1 MNKLFLNTL
10 IIFSFH
16 SSLLSQNIPK
26 VPQSI
31 KFDNMV
37 LNIDSDII
45 TTIQNEVDAIHANDK
60 YFQIY
65 IDRINIYFPFIEEI
79 IKEEGMPE
87 DIKYLSIQESAL
99 ISDAVS
105 SSNAVGFW
113 QFKSETAKDYNLIV
127 NSNIDER
134 KNIISSTKAA
144 CRYIKNSNYIF
155 ENWIF
160 SILSYQQGLNGAKA
174 LVDPKLYGAKRM
186 TIDIDT
192 HWYIIKFLAHK
203 VAFQDHIDKSNYDM
217 SYSIYN
223 NKSFKSVSEL
233 KKNLS
238 INDDKFMK
246 LNKWINSDKIPNDR
260 VFSFLIPEQTESLLK
275 KITSSISNKVE
286 SFIENNY
293 RSSID
298 QKILNVLSRRTIIL
312 NNIPAVIVEDNDEL
326 DDIIKLYDISKNT
339 FLNFNDINENHD
351 LMSGLPYYLKK
362 KKRKANI
369 EFYIRN
375 EEEDLW
381 RISQMFG
388 VQMKNLI
395 KYNKKNKSNKIVLR
409 RRFTL

>member
-1 MNKLFLNTL
+1 MNKLFLY
-10 IIFSFH
+10 IIVFYSFH
-16 SSLLSQNIPK
+16 SNLFSQNIPK

-37 LNIDSDII
+37 LDLDSDII

-65 IDRINIYFPFIEEI
+65 IDRVNIYFPFIEKI
-79 IKEEGMPE
+79 IEEEGMPE
-87 DIKYLSIQESAL
+87 DIKYLAIQESAL

-113 QFKSETAKDYNLIV
+113 QFKSETAKDYNLVV

-144 CRYIKNSNYIF
+144 CRYIKNSNYTF
-155 ENWIF
+155 ENWMF

-186 TIDIDT
+186 TIDMNT
-192 HWYIIKFLAHK
+192 HWYVIKFLAHK
-203 VAFQDHIDKSNYDM
+203 IAFQDHINKSNYDM
-217 SYSIYN
+217 GYSIYN

-238 INDDKFMK
+238 INDDEFMN
-246 LNKWINSDKIPNDR
+246 LNKWINSDKIPTDR

-312 NNIPAVIVEDNDEL
+312 NNIPAVIVEETDVIDNL
-326 DDIIKLYDISKNT
+326 TKLYDIPKNT
-339 FLNFNDINENHD
+339 FLNFNDINENHE
-351 LMSGLPYYLKK
+351 LISGLPYYLKK

-369 EFYIRN
+369 KFYIRN
-375 EEEDLW
+375 EDEDIW

-388 VQMKNLI
+388 VQMKSLI
-395 KYNKKNKSNKIVLR
+395 KYNKKNKSNKIILR
-409 RRFTL
+409 RRFIL

>member
-1 MNKLFLNTL
+1 MNKLFLNTF

-26 VPQSI
+26 VPQNI

-37 LNIDSDII
+37 LNLDSDII

-65 IDRINIYFPFIEEI
+65 IDRINIYFPFIEKI

-217 SYSIYN
+217 GYSIYN

-238 INDDKFMK
+238 INDDEFMK
-246 LNKWINSDKIPNDR
+246 LNRWINSDKIPNDR

-381 RISQMFG
+381 RISQIFG

>member
-1 MNKLFLNTL
+1 MNKLFLNTF

-26 VPQSI
+26 VPQNI

-37 LNIDSDII
+37 LNLDSDII

-65 IDRINIYFPFIEEI
+65 IDMINIYFPFIEKI

-217 SYSIYN
+217 GYSIYN

-238 INDDKFMK
+238 INDDEFMK
-246 LNKWINSDKIPNDR
+246 LNRWINSDKIPNDR

-326 DDIIKLYDISKNT
+326 DDIIKLYDIPKNT

>member
-37 LNIDSDII
+37 LNLDSDII

-65 IDRINIYFPFIEEI
+65 IDRINIYFPFIEKI

-217 SYSIYN
+217 GYSIYN

-238 INDDKFMK
+238 INDDEFMK
-246 LNKWINSDKIPNDR
+246 LNRWINSDKIPNDR

-298 QKILNVLSRRTIIL
+298 KKILNVLSRRTIIL

>member
-37 LNIDSDII
+37 LNLDSDII

-160 SILSYQQGLNGAKA
+160 
-174 LVDPKLYGAKRM
+174 
-186 TIDIDT
+186 
-192 HWYIIKFLAHK
+192 
-203 VAFQDHIDKSNYDM
+203 
-217 SYSIYN
+217 
-223 NKSFKSVSEL
+223 
-233 KKNLS
+233 
-238 INDDKFMK
+238 
-246 LNKWINSDKIPNDR
+246 
-260 VFSFLIPEQTESLLK
+260 
-275 KITSSISNKVE
+275 
-286 SFIENNY
+286 
-293 RSSID
+293 
-298 QKILNVLSRRTIIL
+298 
-312 NNIPAVIVEDNDEL
+312 
-326 DDIIKLYDISKNT
+326 
-339 FLNFNDINENHD
+339 
-351 LMSGLPYYLKK
+351 
-362 KKRKANI
+362 
-369 EFYIRN
+369 
-375 EEEDLW
+375 
-381 RISQMFG
+381 
-388 VQMKNLI
+388 
-395 KYNKKNKSNKIVLR
+395 
-409 RRFTL
+409 

>member
-37 LNIDSDII
+37 LNLDSDII

-65 IDRINIYFPFIEEI
+65 IDRINIYFPFIEKI

-127 NSNIDER
+127 NNNIDER

-160 SILSYQQGLNGAKA
+160 SILSYQQGLTGAKA

-217 SYSIYN
+217 GYSIYN

-238 INDDKFMK
+238 INDDEFMK
-246 LNKWINSDKIPNDR
+246 LNRWINSDKIPNDR

-326 DDIIKLYDISKNT
+326 DDIIKLYDIPKNT

-381 RISQMFG
+381 RISQIFG

>member
-238 INDDKFMK
+238 INDDEFMK

-326 DDIIKLYDISKNT
+326 DDIIKLYNISKNT

-381 RISQMFG
+381 RISQIFG